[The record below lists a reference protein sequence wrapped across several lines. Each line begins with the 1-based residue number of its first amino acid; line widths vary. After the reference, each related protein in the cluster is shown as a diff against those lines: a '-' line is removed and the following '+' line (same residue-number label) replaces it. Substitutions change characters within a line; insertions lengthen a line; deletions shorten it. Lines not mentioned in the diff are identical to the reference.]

1 MRVLKE
7 IPHSSC
13 RITLF
18 EWNNRYL
25 IKLERG
31 LLEQTFKVNVYDVAD
46 EAELLG
52 IIDEAFVAESVQ
64 LFQAMERCLHAA
76 RERAV
81 K

>member
-7 IPHSSC
+7 IPHPSC

-46 EAELLG
+46 EAELLS
-52 IIDEAFVAESVQ
+52 IIDEAFVEESVR
-64 LFQAMERCLHAA
+64 LFQVMERCLLAA
-76 RERAV
+76 RDRAV